1 MNGPDSGRADALQA
15 PRAPSFLP
23 ARSWAGKWDRRVRV
37 TMWEVGGWA
46 SFQLIPTTENVC
58 QESLAELDGTL
69 LS

>member
-15 PRAPSFLP
+15 PRAPSFLLP
-23 ARSWAGKWDRRVRV
+23 GPGQGSGTKGKVM
-37 TMWEVGGWA
+37 MWEVGGWA
-46 SFQLIPTTENVC
+46 SFQLTPTTESVC